1 MVEET
6 PSLEHMLFEHMVVEG
21 LLTLAELRIKRGVRI
36 PSYMLKTIT
45 NFSEAYL
52 CVIRE
57 NFPEEMAEHYSLI
70 EKKLD
75 SFLELYEN
83 KQKPLK

>member
-1 MVEET
+1 MTTEPPT
-6 PSLEHMLFEHMVVEG
+6 LEHMLFEHTVVEG
-21 LLTLAELRIKRGVRI
+21 LLNLAELRIKRGVRI
-36 PSYMLKTIT
+36 PSYMLKTIN

-52 CVIRE
+52 YVIRD
-57 NFPEEMAEHYSLI
+57 NFPEEMAEHYRSI

-75 SFLELYEN
+75 GFLELYEN